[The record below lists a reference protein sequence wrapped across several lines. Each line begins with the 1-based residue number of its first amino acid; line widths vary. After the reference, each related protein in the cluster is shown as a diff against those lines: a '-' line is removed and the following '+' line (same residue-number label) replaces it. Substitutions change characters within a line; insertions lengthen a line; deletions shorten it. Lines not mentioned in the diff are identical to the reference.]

1 MARESMIFLSVESQG
16 KFKFMIAYDL
26 QCSRGHVFEGW
37 FDDEAAFLS
46 QQRQGL
52 IACPVCSDV
61 SIARLP
67 SAFAIRSTGGGG
79 TQTADAERIANQVAT
94 FIRSH
99 FEDVGSEFAKEALK
113 IHYGVSAPRNIRGS
127 STPQEEETLRQEGVA
142 FLKVPVPATPES
154 DA

>member
-1 MARESMIFLSVESQG
+1 
-16 KFKFMIAYDL
+16 MIAYDL

-52 IACPVCSDV
+52 ITCPVCNDL
-61 SIARLP
+61 SIARIP
-67 SAFAIRSTGGGG
+67 STFAIRSTGGGG
-79 TQTADAERIANQVAT
+79 GPAAADPERLVRHVAT
-94 FIRSH
+94 FIRDH
-99 FEDVGSEFAKEALK
+99 FEDVGSDFAKEALK
-113 IHYGVSAPRNIRGS
+113 IHYGVGTPRNIRGS

-142 FLKVPVPATPES
+142 FLKIPVPVAPES

>member
-1 MARESMIFLSVESQG
+1 
-16 KFKFMIAYDL
+16 MIAYDL
-26 QCSRGHVFEGW
+26 KCSRGHVFEGW

-52 IACPVCSDV
+52 ITCPVCDDA
-61 SIARLP
+61 SIAR
-67 SAFAIRSTGGGG
+67 IRSAGDGS
-79 TQTADAERIANQVAT
+79 APPAPDAARMVRQMAL

-99 FEDVGSEFAKEALK
+99 FEDVGSDFAKEALK

-127 STPQEEETLRQEGVA
+127 STPQEEETLRQEGVT
-142 FLKVPVPATPES
+142 FLKIPVPAAPES